1 MKKRTREEY
10 DDENRSDDED
20 EEEHDEEEISSD
32 SDEGDKEQV
41 SEHMQKKILEGE
53 RQIIKMASG
62 NYTVKDVS
70 VEEEDEFVKKLKGL
84 CDGPKYFHD
93 TIIFDKDHHIIEE
106 IMRQN
111 RVMAQDAREKEEFI
125 KHFEKSLKS
134 GRKYTK
140 KYPTVSK

>member
-10 DDENRSDDED
+10 DDENRSDDDD
-20 EEEHDEEEISSD
+20 EEEHDEEETDSD
-32 SDEGDKEQV
+32 SDEDDKEQV
-41 SEHMQKKILEGE
+41 SEQVQKEILETE
-53 RQIIKMASG
+53 RQIIKMASE

-70 VEEEDEFVKKLKGL
+70 SEEEDEFVKKLKDI

-111 RVMAQDAREKEEFI
+111 RVMAQDAREKKEFI
-125 KHFEKSLKS
+125 KYFENSLKS
-134 GRKYTK
+134 SRKYTK